1 MTQILHIIW
10 FKILAFMKPE
20 MDFSARGLV
29 KSVGS
34 TLVYGGFA
42 AGAYIFAIRAH
53 DFLLIEQRIGLFLL
67 HRFISII
74 LFIFFLSVNVGNI
87 VVSYSTLFRSPEVA
101 FLLTKPVNPIRIFVI
116 KFFDNFFYSSGTLIM
131 VMVALLTGFTLY
143 FKVNVLHA
151 VFLFLFNFLP
161 FMLSAGLL
169 GVLLLLVLINTA
181 LKFGF
186 KRVVAV
192 LGLGYIGIIVLF
204 FQVSSP
210 IDTVAGV
217 MKFFPNV
224 DGYFAS
230 LIPPYIRFLPSNWLA
245 EAMFWTVKGD
255 ISAAFPYYV
264 LQVSLSFFLLI
275 VVTLIGKATFLD
287 TWHKSIDFRENR
299 ETKVSKPPIFA
310 FRNTSFL
317 KNAFSEVIYK
327 REFHLFLR
335 EPAQVIH
342 FSVLLF
348 LIIIFVASL
357 SGISMLASN
366 RFLLLTTIFMAVYL
380 FNVFFI
386 VTLALRYVFPLIS
399 LEGNVVWKVKSAP
412 VSTRKLLR
420 KRLMIPL
427 TIILILSQV
436 MSLFIVWRFSPSLL
450 LPMAIISFSSS
461 WFLVMMSF
469 GMGGLFINLKEKNP
483 VRLSSSQGAS
493 ISFLFSMIYLVL
505 LIAAL
510 YVPLS
515 QFFNNFL
522 RNRIIDASA
531 LYTTSLLV
539 FLVSM
544 AVGWFFYRIGIK
556 SLEKDV

>member
-1 MTQILHIIW
+1 
-10 FKILAFMKPE
+10 MKPE
-20 MDFSARGLV
+20 MDFSFRGLV
-29 KSVGS
+29 KSIGS

-42 AGAYIFAIRAH
+42 VGAFIFAIRAL

-87 VVSYSTLFRSPEVA
+87 VVSYSTLFRSPEVS

-143 FKVNVLHA
+143 FKVNVIHA
-151 VFLFLFNFLP
+151 ALLFLFNFLP

-169 GVLLLLVLINTA
+169 GVLLLLVLINAA
-181 LKFGF
+181 LKYGF

-192 LGLGYIGIIVLF
+192 LGVTYLGIIVLF
-204 FQVSSP
+204 FQISSP

-255 ISAAFPYYV
+255 ISAALPYYF
-264 LQVSLSFFLLI
+264 LQVSLSLLLLI
-275 VVTLIGKATFLD
+275 VVTLAGKATFLD

-299 ETKVSKPPIFA
+299 EMKIEKPIFFA
-310 FRNTSFL
+310 FQKFSRL
-317 KNAFSEVIYK
+317 KNTFTEVVFK

-348 LIIIFVASL
+348 LIIIFVGSL

-386 VTLALRYVFPLIS
+386 VTLSLRYVFPLIS
-399 LEGNVVWKVKSAP
+399 LEGNVVWKIKSAP
-412 VSTRKLLR
+412 ISTRKLLR

-427 TIILILSQV
+427 VVIVLLSQI
-436 MSLFIVWRFSPSLL
+436 MSIFIVWRFSPSLV
-450 LPMAIISFSSS
+450 LPMAIISFASS

-505 LIAAL
+505 LIATL
-510 YVPLS
+510 YIPLS

-522 RNRIIDASA
+522 RYKIIDPSA
-531 LYTTSLLV
+531 LYTTAFLV
-539 FLVSM
+539 FIVSM
-544 AVGWFFYRIGIK
+544 TFGWFFYRIGVK